1 MWYVIYLRGE
11 YMKIYRTIRQIEE
24 IEVKD
29 EILLGLIQM
38 YNLDDRGIQEARDLK
53 ELFDLYGNINE
64 FSPELDI
71 LLPQGEVVESIRT
84 YYEDYGDAYHDMEFG
99 IH

>member
-1 MWYVIYLRGE
+1 
-11 YMKIYRTIRQIEE
+11 MKIYRTIRRIEE

-29 EILLGLIQM
+29 EVLLGLIQM

-71 LLPQGEVVESIRT
+71 LLPQGEVVESTRT
-84 YYEDYGDAYHDMEFG
+84 YYEDYGDAYYDMEFG

>member
-1 MWYVIYLRGE
+1 
-11 YMKIYRTIRQIEE
+11 MKIYRTTRQVEE
-24 IEVKD
+24 IGVKD
-29 EILLGLIQM
+29 EVLLGLIQI
-38 YNLDDRGIQEARDLK
+38 YNLDDRGIQEARDLR

-71 LLPQGEVVESIRT
+71 LLQQGEVVESTRT

>member
-1 MWYVIYLRGE
+1 M
-11 YMKIYRTIRQIEE
+11 YRTIRQVEE

-29 EILLGLIQM
+29 EVLLGLIQM

-71 LLPQGEVVESIRT
+71 LFPQGEVVESTRT
-84 YYEDYGDAYHDMEFG
+84 YYEDYGDAYYDMEFG